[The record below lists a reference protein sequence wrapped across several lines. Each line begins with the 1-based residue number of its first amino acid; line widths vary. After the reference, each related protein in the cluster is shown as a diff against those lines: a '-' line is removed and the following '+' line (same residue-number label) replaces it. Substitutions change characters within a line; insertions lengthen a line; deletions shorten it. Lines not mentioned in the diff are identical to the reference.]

1 MTFCEVSG
9 LIKMRMLTSNKKGR
23 FAMLT
28 KIATTIGY
36 ILLLGFAINIVALTL
51 LAWTFGF

>member
-1 MTFCEVSG
+1 
-9 LIKMRMLTSNKKGR
+9 MLTN
-23 FAMLT
+23 
-28 KIATTIGY
+28 IATTIGY